1 MGEHAM
7 TDTAPAAARLS
18 IGPLLFHW
26 SAEKRQ
32 DFYARIADEAP
43 VDCVYIGEVVCS
55 KRLPWFEKDLPAIA
69 ERLRRGGKQ
78 VVFSTPAL
86 IASDRDAA
94 IVREYCAAGELIE
107 VNDLAALRVLA
118 GEKFVS
124 GALINVFNEGAMD
137 VVRRM
142 GAVRV
147 NMPVEL
153 SAEAVAILAAYNQ
166 GETEMFAFG
175 RQPIA
180 ISQRCYH
187 ARAFDLHKDACQ
199 FVCGQSPEGMKADQ
213 LDGRPLFTINGTQTL
228 SHGYLVLFG
237 MLLRLQQAGVN
248 YFRLSPQ
255 TIDMVKVAEL
265 HRAVLDAVLDPAEA
279 LEQLRGVAGTDFVNG
294 YAHGRA
300 GMNWVEEQ
308 VA

>member
-1 MGEHAM
+1 M
-7 TDTAPAAARLS
+7 TDISAPPSARLS

-26 SAEKRQ
+26 TREKRQ

-43 VDCVYIGEVVCS
+43 VDCVYVGEVVCS
-55 KRLPWFEKDLPAIA
+55 KRLPWFEDDIPAIA

-86 IASDRDAA
+86 IASDREAQ
-94 IVREYCAAGELIE
+94 IVRDYCAAGEMIE
-107 VNDLAALRVLA
+107 INDLASLRVLA
-118 GEKFVS
+118 GEKFVA

-153 SAEAVAILAAYNQ
+153 SAEAVAILAAYNP

-199 FVCGQSPEGMKADQ
+199 FVCGNDPEGMKADQ

-228 SHGYLVLFG
+228 SHGYLVMFD
-237 MLLRLQQAGVN
+237 MLLQLQRAGVD

-265 HRAVLDAVLDPAEA
+265 HRAVLDGAFGPEEA
-279 LEQLRGVAGTDFVNG
+279 LEKLREITSTDFVNG
-294 YAHGRA
+294 YVHGQA